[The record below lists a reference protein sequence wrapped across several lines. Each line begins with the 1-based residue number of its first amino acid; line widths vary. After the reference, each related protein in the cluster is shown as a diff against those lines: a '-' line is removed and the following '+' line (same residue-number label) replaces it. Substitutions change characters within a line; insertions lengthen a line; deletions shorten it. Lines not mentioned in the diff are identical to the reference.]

1 MIRRD
6 RLAQPVLQR
15 AEAEKLRIHKPLGKT
30 NVLAR
35 HLILW
40 GMAVPA

>member
-1 MIRRD
+1 M
-6 RLAQPVLQR
+6 AQVE
-15 AEAEKLRIHKPLGKT
+15 AFAVKAEKGRIHKPLG
-30 NVLAR
+30 NSADLAR